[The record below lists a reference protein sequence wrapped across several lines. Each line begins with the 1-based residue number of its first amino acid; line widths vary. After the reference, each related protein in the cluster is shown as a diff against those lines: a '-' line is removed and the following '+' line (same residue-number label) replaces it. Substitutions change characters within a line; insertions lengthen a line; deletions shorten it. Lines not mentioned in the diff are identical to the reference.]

1 MSARIVGIA
10 VLCLALAAC
19 SSPRKS
25 RIALT
30 SGAAVGGFAIGG
42 AVAPADERRELHAL
56 YWAGLL
62 GVAAAIAG
70 EFYFSEE
77 DDLERVRL
85 ENDKLKAEM
94 ELMRNANTVLLKQG
108 QGYFKGA
115 AGEEYF
121 QGGKAKWRLYQIDRW
136 QREGPNRL
144 YHQDRMVELLPED
157 DGKKQ

>member
-1 MSARIVGIA
+1 MSARIVGIPL
-10 VLCLALAAC
+10 LCLVLAAC

-30 SGAAVGGFAIGG
+30 SGATVAGLAIGAG
-42 AVAPADERRELHAL
+42 IAPADERRELHAL

-62 GVAAAIAG
+62 GVGAAVAG
-70 EFYFSEE
+70 EFFFSDESE
-77 DDLERVRL
+77 MERIRL

-94 ELMRNANTVLLKQG
+94 ELMKNANTVLLKQG

-121 QGGKAKWRLYQIDRW
+121 QSGKAKWRLYQIDRW

-157 DGKKQ
+157 GKNP